1 MYYNRCVINMLH
13 KYGILMTKK
22 SYTPPKILENKNVIG
37 EAALP
42 TSPISMAPSLPP
54 SPGPAPAPSPGPIVM
69 GPVSPYTS
77 Y

>member
-37 EAALP
+37 EAAA
-42 TSPISMAPSLPP
+42 SPISMNPISIAP